1 MSQNTD
7 KHIDQN
13 QTTQQDQSTTNNE
26 KKQED
31 FCRAEHYT
39 KLPTYNWLK
48 DIPNTPNQSEIVEVR
63 FKNTRKEYFHN
74 INHLRLTEGDIV
86 AVEASPGHDIGIVSL
101 TGDLVWKKLK
111 QNGISPEETEFKKI
125 YRKAKETDIE
135 KWREAAAL
143 EHQTMIK
150 ARKFAKEL
158 NLNMK
163 IGDVEYQGDKTKA
176 IFYYIA
182 EERVDFRELIKVLA
196 DEFKIRIEM
205 RQIGTRQESG
215 RIGGIGSCGR
225 ELCCSM
231 WISNFVSVT
240 TNSARYQELSL
251 NPQKLAGQCGKLK
264 CCLNFELDCYLDAKK
279 EFPDTSVE
287 LQTKQGTA
295 YHQKTDIFRKILWYS
310 LCKESSENL
319 IPVTIDRVKE
329 IIEINKNGESVESL
343 VEVKETSKDGYSF
356 ENDVGQESADRFNK
370 KSQNSKKK
378 KNRRNKKKRKNKSNE
393 KKR

>member
-7 KHIDQN
+7 KNIDQN
-13 QTTQQDQSTTNNE
+13 KSTSQHNENN
-26 KKQED
+26 KRD
-31 FCRAEHYT
+31 FCRAEYHI

-48 DIPNTPNQSEIVEVR
+48 DIPNSLNQTDTVEVR

-74 INHLRLTEGDIV
+74 INHINLNEGDIV

-101 TGDLVWKKLK
+101 TGELVWKKLK
-111 QNGISPEETEFKKI
+111 QMGISPEETEFKKV
-125 YRKAKETDIE
+125 YRKAKEADIE
-135 KWREAAAL
+135 KWREAVSL
-143 EHQTMIK
+143 EHKTMIK
-150 ARKFAKEL
+150 ARKLARDL

-225 ELCCSM
+225 ELCCSL

-240 TNSARYQELSL
+240 TNAARYQELSL

-279 EFPDTSVE
+279 QFPDTSVE
-287 LQTKQGTA
+287 LHTKQGPA

-310 LCKESSENL
+310 FSKESSENL
-319 IPVTIDRVKE
+319 VPVTIERVKE
-329 IIEINKNGESVESL
+329 IIEINRNGECVESL
-343 VEVKETSKDGYSF
+343 TEIKDSLEKDYSF

-370 KSQNSKKK
+370 KPKNNKKK

-393 KKR
+393 KNR